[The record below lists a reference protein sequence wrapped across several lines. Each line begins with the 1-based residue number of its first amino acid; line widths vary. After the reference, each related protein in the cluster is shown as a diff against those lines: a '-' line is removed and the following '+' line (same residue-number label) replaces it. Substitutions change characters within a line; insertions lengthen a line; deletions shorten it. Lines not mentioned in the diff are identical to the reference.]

1 MNVNGVTSAY
11 SSYYETQGTRTDRA
25 GNLEDLIAQQLAEAD
40 QDGDE
45 ALSLE
50 ESGME
55 EELFS
60 TMDSDGD
67 GLVTSSEI
75 LAYIQTMFTER
86 PSPPPP
92 PPPSA
97 EDMISALDAD
107 GDGGLSLEE
116 SGASQEQFDAADTNQ
131 DGIVSQA
138 ELEAAFLNGQ
148 ASMPIGDMM
157 SVAAVSQLQNTTNYQ
172 RLQEAAL
179 LNLLRG
185 DDDES
190 SSAANVYGQQS
201 VRSVDLVA

>member
-11 SSYYETQGTRTDRA
+11 DTYYQTQRTSTGRGQDL
-25 GNLEDLIAQQLAEAD
+25 GDLIAQHVAEKD

-50 ESGME
+50 ESGLE

-60 TMDSDGD
+60 TMDSDSD

-86 PSPPPP
+86 PGPPPP
-92 PPPSA
+92 PPTA
-97 EDMISALDAD
+97 EELITALDAD

-148 ASMPIGDMM
+148 ASMPAGDMM
-157 SVAAVSQLQNTTNYQ
+157 SVAAASQLQNTTNYQ
-172 RLQEAAL
+172 RQQEQEL
-179 LNLLRG
+179 LAWLRG
-185 DDDES
+185 DDEAS
-190 SSAANVYGQQS
+190 SMASNASRQQG